1 MDTRLA
7 ALISRLST
15 GKLALDVGVTPT
27 TVSKWKGSR
36 WLPRPEHYE
45 EIAKAC
51 KMPVDELAA
60 IIYAD
65 HIERTRA
72 TRRSK
77 PTTSPSKEPQ

>member
-1 MDTRLA
+1 MDTRFA

-45 EIAKAC
+45 GIAKAC
-51 KMPVDELAA
+51 KMTVEELAA
-60 IIYAD
+60 VVYSD
-65 HIERTRA
+65 HIERPRA
-72 TRRSK
+72 QRKSK
-77 PTTSPSKEPQ
+77 SLTSPSQES